1 LSSSGRVRL
10 WEDKAWLADAGM
22 AFVQITYGG
31 YHVLTKFV
39 LNVYD
44 DLVALT
50 ILAPVSFFRQRF
62 FASWSPATPNSSS
75 LPLALQ
81 QQEAKSTPF
90 PPPLILTNSHQ
101 DAACSFVNC

>member
-1 LSSSGRVRL
+1 L

-62 FASWSPATPNSSS
+62 FASWSPATPNSYPCSAAARS
-75 LPLALQ
+75 
-81 QQEAKSTPF
+81 EIDPF
-90 PPPLILTNSHQ
+90 PSPSDFDEFSSRCGMLF
-101 DAACSFVNC
+101 C